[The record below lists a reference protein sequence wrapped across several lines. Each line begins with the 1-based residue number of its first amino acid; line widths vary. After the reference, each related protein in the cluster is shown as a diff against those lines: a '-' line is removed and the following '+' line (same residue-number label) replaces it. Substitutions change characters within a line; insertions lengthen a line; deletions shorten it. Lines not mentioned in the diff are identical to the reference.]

1 MTDADLSRLRCLVL
15 GGGGFIG
22 TNLCMALAGR
32 VGALR
37 ALCRRPVEIPGTEIV
52 LGDFLNATD
61 VARAVRDVDVVF
73 HLVGTRLPADSTAAP
88 HRDAQENILGSL
100 QLLEACRVHG
110 VKRMV
115 FISSGGTV
123 YGNAPRIP
131 TPEDCP
137 ERPICGYGVSRLAI
151 EKYLHLYEHT
161 DGMTGIVLR
170 VANAYGPFQR
180 SLQRQQGVIGA
191 FIARALAGQPI
202 EIWGDGST
210 VRDYVYIDDVVD
222 AFLKATVY
230 AGPQRVFNIGSG
242 TGTRLSE
249 IVLAVERAMGTRLA
263 VNQRPAR
270 SVDIPTSILDCRLAE
285 KELGWRTRHDLAE
298 GIAKAVDWHR
308 NWNAT

>member
-1 MTDADLSRLRCLVL
+1 MAEADLSQQRCLVL

-22 TNLCMALAGR
+22 INLCTTLAGR
-32 VGALR
+32 VGALKVF
-37 ALCRRPVEIPGTEIV
+37 CRRPVDIQGAEIV
-52 LGDFLNATD
+52 LGDFLNAAD
-61 VARAVRDVDVVF
+61 VTRAVQDVDVVF
-73 HLVGTRLPADSTAAP
+73 HLVGTRLPAESTAAP
-88 HRDAQENILGSL
+88 HRDAKENILGSL

-110 VKRMV
+110 VKRVV

-137 ERPICGYGVSRLAI
+137 EHPICAYGISRLAI

-170 VANAYGPFQR
+170 VANAYGPFQN

-222 AFLKATVY
+222 AFLKAAVY
-230 AGPQRVFNIGSG
+230 TGPQRVFNIGSG
-242 TGTRLSE
+242 IGTPLSE
-249 IVLAVERAMGTRLA
+249 IVVAVERALGTRLA
-263 VNQRPAR
+263 VSQRPAR
-270 SVDIPTSILDCRLAE
+270 SIDIPASILDCRLAE
-285 KELGWRTRHDLAE
+285 HELSWRARHDLAE
-298 GIAKAVDWHR
+298 GIAKAVAWHR
-308 NWNAT
+308 NGNTQ